1 MKRESLSKR
10 CLPVALLVIA
20 ILPAGPAMAGAGI
33 NPDAD
38 EMYYL
43 AKIRGFTRSDMAIA
57 FVRDRVEEG
66 YAVGGVVYGGFIK
79 GYEHGERAEVFGI
92 GLTMDYPE
100 PLKW

>member
-1 MKRESLSKR
+1 MAQLKEFHGYTF
-10 CLPVALLVIA
+10 VAVTW
-20 ILPAGPAMAGAGI
+20 GYDD

-79 GYEHGERAEVFGI
+79 GHEHGERAEVFGV